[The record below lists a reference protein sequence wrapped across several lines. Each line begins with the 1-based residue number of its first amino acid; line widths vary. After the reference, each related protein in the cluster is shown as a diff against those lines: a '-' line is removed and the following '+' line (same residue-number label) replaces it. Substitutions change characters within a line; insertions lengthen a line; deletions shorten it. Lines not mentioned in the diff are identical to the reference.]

1 MPGQCI
7 DIGKLWY
14 ANSAF
19 TLFADLLLIAMPMKQ
34 IAKLKLPT
42 SQRLGLIFVF
52 SLGILYV
59 LVTSCVAHIL
69 MASSVMVCTIIR
81 CVMLGPTTSQK
92 DSLCKFI
99 AVVARD
105 QAG

>member
-14 ANSAF
+14 SNSAF
-19 TLFADLLLIAMPMKQ
+19 TLFADLLLIALPMKQ

-59 LVTSCVAHIL
+59 LINSLLAAHTDGFKCDGVHHH
-69 MASSVMVCTIIR
+69 SVCH
-81 CVMLGPTTSQK
+81 
-92 DSLCKFI
+92 
-99 AVVARD
+99 ARSNNV
-105 QAG
+105 